1 MIYNN
6 FLNLLAKFCVIEKV
20 KYSCFSLVVCDM
32 SSEELWEVFKKN
44 KSFVDSIVMEDF

>member
-32 SSEELWEVFKKN
+32 SSLLKN
-44 KSFVDSIVMEDF
+44 FEKYLKEIRALSTV